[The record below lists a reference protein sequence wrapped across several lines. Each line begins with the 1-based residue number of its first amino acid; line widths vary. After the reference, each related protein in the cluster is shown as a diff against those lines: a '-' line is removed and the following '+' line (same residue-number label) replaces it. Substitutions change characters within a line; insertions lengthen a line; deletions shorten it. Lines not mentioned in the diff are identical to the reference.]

1 MLVKERPEVGNR
13 QAEGTLT
20 KTALDFTMSGM
31 PDQSLSQTG
40 HRVERMFSSIVPW
53 YDFLNRSLS
62 LGQDI
67 VWRRELV
74 AGLQLPPAPLV
85 LDLAAGTLDV
95 ALELVR
101 QFPRAQVVAGD
112 FSLPML
118 QRGREKLAHRRES
131 RIHPVVADA
140 YALPFQPHTFDA
152 LTIAFGVR
160 NLPDHAAA
168 LQEMHRVLK
177 PGGMLAVLEFVPPT
191 GAGLTKVYE
200 LYLTRLLPLIGRL
213 LSRHAFAYR
222 YLAESILHFPP
233 APAFAQRLG
242 AAGWQNVHWQCLTCG
257 IVGIFYG
264 TRSSA

>member
-1 MLVKERPEVGNR
+1 
-13 QAEGTLT
+13 
-20 KTALDFTMSGM
+20 MSGM
-31 PDQSLSQTG
+31 SDQTLSQTG

-67 VWRRELV
+67 IWRRELV
-74 AGLQLPPAPLV
+74 AGLQLPPDPLV

-101 QFPRAQVVAGD
+101 QFPRARVVAGD

-118 QRGREKLAHRRES
+118 QRGREKLASREN

-140 YALPFQPHTFDA
+140 YALPFPPQTFDA

-168 LQEMHRVLK
+168 LVEMHRVLK
-177 PGGMLAVLEFVPPT
+177 PGGSLAILEFVPPT

-233 APAFAQRLG
+233 APAFAQRLS
-242 AAGWQNVHWQCLTCG
+242 AAGWQNVRWQGLTLG

-264 TRSSA
+264 TRRAV